1 MTLFTKG
8 FAIDL
13 IFFLPS
19 AREDERARER
29 RSERR
34 KEMD

>member
-1 MTLFTKG
+1 MIFTVG
-8 FAIDL
+8 FAIDS

-19 AREDERARER
+19 VGEDERARER